1 MDTVTNLPYW
11 YRPHRS
17 SSKLPIVFI
26 HGIGIGLL
34 PYIPFLRELAAQ
46 DPDVGILAIEI
57 LPICMHITEE
67 PLARDA
73 MCDAIT
79 RILNAHGLRRIVL
92 AGHSYGTAVSA
103 YLLRQ
108 QWGSVDRPSI
118 PPTPTTPLPQ
128 GPRPGS
134 TNHVSNL
141 VGDNGDGRDGGDLIA
156 ATLLMDPIPF
166 LLHYPAVAYNFMY
179 RQPRYAN
186 EWQLWYFAS
195 REPDTSRALGRHF
208 FWFESVL
215 FREDVLRS
223 AGAPEVED
231 ERSVMPIA
239 VSLAGRDQIVDSPA
253 VHAYLTG
260 GEQCAQGVAGAPN
273 RWAQDSL
280 EVLYY
285 PELDHATVFDTQQRR
300 APLLEVL
307 HRFVRLDESKGV
319 DEDGIAGAG
328 TSSDRLVDV

>member
-34 PYIPFLRELAAQ
+34 PYTPFLRELAAQ

-57 LPICMHITEE
+57 LPISMHITGP

-73 MCDAIT
+73 ICDAIT

-103 YLLRQ
+103 YLLRR
-108 QWGSVDRPSI
+108 QWGSMDRPLI
-118 PPTPTTPLPQ
+118 PPTSTT
-128 GPRPGS
+128 PGS
-134 TNHVSNL
+134 TYQSSL
-141 VGDNGDGRDGGDLIA
+141 VGDNGDDRDGGDLIA

-195 REPDTSRALGRHF
+195 REPDTSRALARHF

-223 AGAPEVED
+223 AGAPGVED
-231 ERSVMPIA
+231 GRIVMPVA
-239 VSLAGRDQIVDSPA
+239 VSLAGRDQIVDAPA

-260 GEQCAQGVAGAPN
+260 GEECTQGVAGAPN

-300 APLLEVL
+300 APILEVL
-307 HRFVRLDESKGV
+307 HRFVRLEESKGV
-319 DEDGIAGAG
+319 DEDDIAGAS
-328 TSSDRLVDV
+328 TSLDRLVDVE